1 MRQADTAPGRRITAP
16 TRAVHPPIPAKS
28 ESPTGAG
35 TFGISAPLCSAPR
48 SLLNLR
54 PPRPSLAAAGP
65 GGILLASGSDPP
77 GPHGAKPYCLCQRAC
92 QPVASAGP
100 SPGRWPVQES
110 LPARPPARA
119 RLMRPER
126 RSATAHWHP
135 AWAQPVTSR
144 RRLGPRRDPRGPSRR
159 RQPAAAEP
167 SRRVSS
173 GTRTGQ
179 PGRALANG
187 RRRGP
192 RAHAHPGHRDGRPT
206 DPAPAA
212 AWPIRHGPQAHFAV
226 TGAGCRGQ

>member
-135 AWAQPVTSR
+135 AWAQPVVAGWARVATRGGPAGDDSP
-144 RRLGPRRDPRGPSRR
+144 RRLSPRDAYLPGRGPDS
-159 RQPAAAEP
+159 QAEPWPTVGAAA
-167 SRRVSS
+167 
-173 GTRTGQ
+173 
-179 PGRALANG
+179 
-187 RRRGP
+187 
-192 RAHAHPGHRDGRPT
+192 
-206 DPAPAA
+206 PAPM
-212 AWPIRHGPQAHFAV
+212 PTLV
-226 TGAGCRGQ
+226 TVP